1 MKEYNIL
8 IKNSNDVAIGEF
20 NSYQK
25 IEFGKRLN
33 NYGTANITL
42 PINDSKA
49 SSLVALRRNTVW
61 IYRGADNIWSGEMA
75 LRKGELDN
83 KGGGL
88 ITIYCFDWLEQLRN
102 RYTEKDLR
110 YDQVDQGEIAWDVVN
125 RSQSQENGDFLF
137 RRGVIT
143 HTKLRDRE
151 YHSQNIL
158 DILINL
164 SKVIDGFDFEISNAR
179 LFNISPQIG
188 IYRGATVKLKHGEN
202 MHAKSI
208 LEDFTNPVN
217 RAIVQGQ
224 PIIEDP
230 EILRVERNALTEQGI
245 YKLREDLYSD
255 LDISEEET
263 FQEKGDAL
271 LQKYKQAL
279 IQIDIDITPTSPK
292 ITDFSLGDIVPN
304 IIKKGIYDINEN
316 YRIFEWKVTYTPDN
330 VEKISLVMGKYTI

>member
-1 MKEYNIL
+1 
-8 IKNSNDVAIGEF
+8 EF
-20 NSYQK
+20 NSYK
-25 IEFGKRLN
+25 KLEMGKRLN
-33 NYGTANITL
+33 NYGTASITL

-61 IYRGADNIWSGEMA
+61 IYRGSDNLWSGEMA
-75 LRKGELDN
+75 LRKGELDS

-88 ITIYCFDWLEQLRN
+88 ITIHCFDWLEQLRN

-110 YDQVDQGEIAWDVVN
+110 YDQIDQGEIAWDLVD
-125 RSQSQENGDFLF
+125 RSQLQTNGDFRF
-137 RRGVIT
+137 TRGVIT
-143 HTKLRDRE
+143 PTKLRDRE
-151 YHSQNIL
+151 YHSQQL
-158 DILINL
+158 LEILINL
-164 SKVIDGFDFEISNAR
+164 SKVIEGFDFEISNAR
-179 LFNISPQIG
+179 MFNVYPQIG
-188 IYRGATVKLKHGEN
+188 IYRGATVKLKHGQN
-202 MHAKSI
+202 MHATSI

-263 FQEKGDAL
+263 FEEKGDAL

-279 IQIDIDITPTSPK
+279 IQIEIDIMPTSPK
-292 ITDFSLGDIVPN
+292 ITEFALGDIIPV
-304 IIKKGIYDINEN
+304 IIKKGVYDINEN
-316 YRIFEWKVTYTPDN
+316 YRIFEWKLTYDSDN
-330 VEKISLVMGKYTI
+330 VEKITLVIGKYTI